1 MDPIEPIEFMQWHND
16 DKEIIASLQATV
28 WLLSQR
34 RSAKPTHRGSKFG
47 RKGIDRNRLQGH
59 NQLYNNYF
67 SDYLTYPE
75 NIFRRCFRMQK
86 SLFLKIVSAIVKE
99 DHYFPQK
106 WDAARR
112 LGFSPLQKA
121 TAAMRMLAY
130 GYSADSFDEYL

>member
-1 MDPIEPIEFMQWHND
+1 
-16 DKEIIASLQATV
+16 
-28 WLLSQR
+28 
-34 RSAKPTHRGSKFG
+34 
-47 RKGIDRNRLQGH
+47 
-59 NQLYNNYF
+59 
-67 SDYLTYPE
+67 
-75 NIFRRCFRMQK
+75 MQK